1 MSKPAP
7 IVVHASESV
16 PALSPNVVAG
26 NQNAY
31 HEPRGRILCVRVT
44 FAPKYADF
52 CGGRYEKE
60 ASMNLHEYQSK
71 KLFAEYGIPVPEG
84 IPAETATAAREAVDQ
99 LGGDLWVVKAQV
111 HAGGR
116 GKAGGVK
123 VARSAD
129 EVEQFATEMLGKQ
142 LVTHQSGPEG
152 LPINVVYVE
161 AGSAIERELYLSM
174 LIDREVSQVAFI
186 ASAAGGMDI
195 EQVAA
200 DTPEKILTVAVSSEH
215 GVQPAD
221 CEKVAKI
228 LGLNAAQ
235 SAQLSDILQRLYRL
249 FVECDAS
256 LVEVNPLIIT
266 DAGDVLALDA
276 KINIE
281 DNALFRQ
288 ERLESLRDPSQED
301 EKEREAA
308 EHDLNYVSLDGD
320 IACMVNGA
328 GLAMATMD
336 LIKLHGGDPANFLD
350 VGGGATSERVSAAFK
365 LILSNDK
372 VKAILVNIFGG
383 IVRCDLIAE
392 GIISAVKEVGV
403 SVPVVVRLEGTNV
416 DKGRSLL
423 AESGLDIIAA
433 DDLTDAAQKV
443 VASAAA

>member
-1 MSKPAP
+1 
-7 IVVHASESV
+7 
-16 PALSPNVVAG
+16 
-26 NQNAY
+26 
-31 HEPRGRILCVRVT
+31 
-44 FAPKYADF
+44 
-52 CGGRYEKE
+52 
-60 ASMNLHEYQSK
+60 MNLHEYQAK
-71 KLFAEYGIPVPEG
+71 QLFADYGIPVPAG
-84 IPAETATAAREAVDQ
+84 IPAASAAAARAAAGK
-99 LGGDLWVVKAQV
+99 LGGELWVVKAQV

-123 VARSAD
+123 LARSAD
-129 EVEQFATEMLGKQ
+129 EVESFAAEMLGKR

-152 LPINVVYVE
+152 LPVNVVYVE
-161 AGSAIERELYLSM
+161 AGSDIARELYLSM

-200 DTPEKILTVAVSSEH
+200 DTPEKIVTVPVSPKR
-215 GVQPAD
+215 GVEDAD
-221 CEKVAKI
+221 AARI
-228 LGLNAAQ
+228 ASALGLDAAQ
-235 SAQLSDILQRLYRL
+235 SAQLADILRRLYKR

-256 LVEVNPLIIT
+256 LVEINPLIVT
-266 DAGDVLALDA
+266 GKGDVLALDG

-288 ERLESLRDPSQED
+288 EKLAAMRDPTQED
-301 EKEREAA
+301 EKERDAA
-308 EHDLNYVSLDGD
+308 AHDLNYVSLDGD

-336 LIKLHGGDPANFLD
+336 LIKLHGGEPANFLD
-350 VGGGATSERVSAAFK
+350 VGGGATSERVAAAFK

-392 GIISAVKEVGV
+392 GIISAVREVGV
-403 SVPVVVRLEGTNV
+403 KVPVVVRLEGTNV
-416 DKGRSLL
+416 DKGRKLL
-423 AESGLDIIAA
+423 ADSGLDIIAA
-433 DDLTDAAQKV
+433 NDLTDAARKV